1 MALRVKCKCGK
12 ALKISSKFADKKI
25 SCPGCKRPFRIPAA
39 KFKSAAK
46 RPKETTDGQ
55 AAQKPAAAAPIPAPL
70 DLDIQ
75 PANLDLELSGDIQ
88 HSQSDILSD
97 ILEAAPPA
105 ATEASQACPSCRGP
119 ITPDAVMCVNCGY
132 NMQTGA
138 SVGGLAA
145 PPIAS
150 PAGAPTGT
158 MGYASGPS
166 KKGINDPNDDDQIS
180 KNSFWTNAFSSFIY
194 PVMSTGNLLNLI
206 GMMFVSCL
214 ILVVSSAMSFS
225 VCYVFIGCL
234 ILFIVLMGWMCAFYL
249 SVVQETAAGISNLPG
264 FKMEDGLWDDA
275 FKPAFTFI
283 GAIASVFL
291 PSICLLFLSAWGL
304 LPSSMDFL
312 ITVWWFVGLF
322 LLPMSVLLFALG
334 VPGVIFRI
342 DLIIVTI
349 FRTFLP
355 YLAIWLMLFLVGI
368 LYLIAASASILG
380 TIGIS
385 AYLPDIPNL
394 GWFSPFIIQ
403 IINVYLMVV
412 AMRIIGLYYL
422 HFKNRFAIVME

>member
-39 KFKSAAK
+39 KFKAAAARAK
-46 RPKETTDGQ
+46 KKAGER

-75 PANLDLELSGDIQ
+75 PANLDMELSGEVQ

-97 ILEAAPPA
+97 ILESAPPPV
-105 ATEASQACPSCRGP
+105 EASQLCPSCRGP
-119 ITPDAVMCVNCGY
+119 ITPDAVMWVNCGY
-132 NMQTGA
+132 NMQTGGSA
-138 SVGGLAA
+138 GGPAA
-145 PPIAS
+145 PSMAT
-150 PAGAPTGT
+150 PAGT
-158 MGYASGPS
+158 MGYASDPR
-166 KKGINDPNDDDQIS
+166 KKGLTSAISDDAIQGA

-214 ILVVSSAMSFS
+214 ILVVSAAMGFGL
-225 VCYVFIGCL
+225 CYVFIGCL
-234 ILFIVLMGWMCAFYL
+234 ILFIILMGWMCAFYL
-249 SVVQETAAGISNLPG
+249 SVVQETAAGISDLPG

-291 PSICLLFLSAWGL
+291 PSIGLLFLSAWGL

-312 ITVWWFVGLF
+312 ITVWWFAGLF

-355 YLAIWLMLFLVGI
+355 YLAIWLMLFLVGM

-385 AYLPDIPNL
+385 EYLPDIPNL

-403 IINVYLMVV
+403 IVNVYLMVV